1 MTVQLNSI
9 YDDSLCLEENFNS
22 RFFVG
27 STAVEKASGKFY
39 ITIHEKFD
47 KDLTIAYQML

>member
-1 MTVQLNSI
+1 MNFQLNSI

-27 STAVEKASGKFY
+27 STAVENASGKFD
-39 ITIHEKFD
+39 ITIQEKFD
-47 KDLTIAYQML
+47 KDLSVAYQML